1 MWYEVKFEGLAR
13 VRPYQALYT
22 KVRKWSHILGAI
34 DKKPAGLQVT
44 ESGKARFW
52 NVSEVLRLEA
62 LC

>member
-1 MWYEVKFEGLAR
+1 MKFEGLAG

-34 DKKPAGLQVT
+34 DRKPVGLRVT
-44 ESGKARFW
+44 ESRKARFW
-52 NVSEVLRLEA
+52 NVSEVLQLET